1 MLTPA
6 RSHWPSSWMG
16 AVLGLALLFPL
27 GYVAGANLPEGTE
40 AVPKQAISLA
50 DAALRALQN
59 NLDISISRQT
69 KESRLTDIVVEQ
81 AKFDPLLSFNSQ
93 YNRSV
98 SPLNRPILG
107 FGGDRPTPL
116 DQNSWQGT
124 VDMTQ
129 NLLTGA
135 NYDLNFSPS
144 RVFVAGQQSFLFNPA
159 YQSGLAF
166 TLT

>member
-6 RSHWPSSWMG
+6 RSHWPLSWMG
-16 AVLGLALLFPL
+16 AVLVLALLFPL
-27 GYVAGANLPEGTE
+27 DYVAGANLPEGTE

-81 AKFDPLLSFNSQ
+81 AKFDPLLSFNGQ

-107 FGGDRPTPL
+107 FGGNVPGIGGQPQPF
-116 DQNSWQGT
+116 DQNSVQTT
-124 VDMTQ
+124 VD
-129 NLLTGA
+129 
-135 NYDLNFSPS
+135 
-144 RVFVAGQQSFLFNPA
+144 
-159 YQSGLAF
+159 
-166 TLT
+166 